1 MAVLPEGSRNMSEEM
16 NMNEIKEAAERAVT
30 ELLEVAKTEEGDI
43 FVVGCSTS
51 EVLGKHIGRGSS
63 LEVAEALYAGIAPV
77 VKKHGLYLAAQC
89 CEHLNRA
96 VIVEKAALLPGQ
108 EICNVVPQPHAGGSW
123 ATTVYGHMNHPVA
136 VERIQ
141 AAAGMDIGDTLI
153 GMHLRPVAVPVRL
166 SFKTIGEANLVC
178 ARTRP
183 KFIGGSR
190 AVYDEKLSGGDI
202 RR

>member
-1 MAVLPEGSRNMSEEM
+1 MSEIDLK
-16 NMNEIKEAAERAVT
+16 EIESEARQAVT
-30 ELLEVAKTEEGDI
+30 ELLNIARTEEGDI

-51 EVLGKHIGRGSS
+51 EVLGKHIGKGSS
-63 LEVAEALYAGIAPV
+63 LEVAEALYAGIMPC
-77 VKKHGLYLAAQC
+77 VKEHGLYLAAQC

-96 VIVEKAALLPGQ
+96 IIVEKAALLPGT

-123 ATTVYGHMNHPVA
+123 ATTVYAHMDHPVA
-136 VERIQ
+136 VEHIR
-141 AAAGMDIGDTLI
+141 AAAGIDIGDTLI

-166 SFKTIGEANLVC
+166 SIKSIGEANLVC

-190 AVYDEKLSGGDI
+190 AVYDDVLSGGDI